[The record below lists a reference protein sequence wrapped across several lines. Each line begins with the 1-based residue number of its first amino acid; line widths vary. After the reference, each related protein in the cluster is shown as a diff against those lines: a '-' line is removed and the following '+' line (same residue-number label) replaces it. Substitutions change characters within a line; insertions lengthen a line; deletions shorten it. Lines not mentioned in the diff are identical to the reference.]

1 MTRGFVTIAT
11 GRKRYYIIAANLLAS
26 YRHFSA
32 SPLPFA
38 IICDAENDYTKL
50 FDDIVLLDNPH
61 RSYLDKLVLPRLA
74 PYDETIFI
82 DADCLAY
89 RDLNDYWNYFEQ
101 AADFTA
107 FGTTHPADFPY
118 AWFKKND
125 VDEYADRIEF
135 VPDFIG
141 GVYFIRKDATLNAFS
156 DTCTHILENYHRY
169 TFRQFSQPADEPIF
183 ALAMAV
189 HGFKPVDK
197 AQAPICF
204 FPHETSFTSDITTGQ
219 VRYTSKYESDCG
231 ERRWAYMVHWGSGN
245 TSKPPYITEAARLK
259 SAIRERGKLATTCGA
274 MCACAPYYAKTGM
287 KWVLSKLHLL
297 DVARRVKSSLASPHR
312 DNSSSVSR

>member
-89 RDLNDYWNYFEQ
+89 RDLNDFWNYFEQ

-107 FGTTHPADFPY
+107 FGTTHPADFP
-118 AWFKKND
+118 
-125 VDEYADRIEF
+125 V
-135 VPDFIG
+135 
-141 GVYFIRKDATLNAFS
+141 
-156 DTCTHILENYHRY
+156 
-169 TFRQFSQPADEPIF
+169 
-183 ALAMAV
+183 
-189 HGFKPVDK
+189 
-197 AQAPICF
+197 
-204 FPHETSFTSDITTGQ
+204 
-219 VRYTSKYESDCG
+219 G
-231 ERRWAYMVHWGSGN
+231 ERRIGVEGSEHIDLLLAKCGKIVH
-245 TSKPPYITEAARLK
+245 P
-259 SAIRERGKLATTCGA
+259 
-274 MCACAPYYAKTGM
+274 CA
-287 KWVLSKLHLL
+287 VEH
-297 DVARRVKSSLASPHR
+297 SL
-312 DNSSSVSR
+312 